1 MAKGE
6 VDLSGGL
13 GLWTF
18 LSLMYILTHELP
30 MNSWYEYLWRML
42 AGPIN
47 WAF

>member
-1 MAKGE
+1 MSKIE
-6 VDLSGGL
+6 VDTSSGM
-13 GLWTF
+13 GLWGF

-30 MNSWYEYLWRML
+30 MNSWLEYFWRML